1 MMATP
6 TEYPQMNPTYRTHL
20 CGTLRDS
27 HVGQTVRL
35 AGWMFRRR
43 DHGGVAFVDLRDTSG
58 LVQLVFKPDT
68 VYADQVE
75 LITHTGLESVIN
87 VFGKVVARGESL
99 INPKLATGTI
109 EIEVESFA
117 ILSPSAPLPYAL
129 EDDSV
134 PEELRLSYRFLDLR
148 RDDVAA
154 TMHLRSDV
162 IASIRRRMWGLGF
175 REFQTPILTASSP
188 EGARDF
194 LVPSRLHP
202 GKFYALPQAP
212 QQFKQLLM
220 VSGFDRYFQIAPCFR
235 DEDARADRC
244 PTDFYQLDLEM
255 SFVEQE
261 DVFAVAENVVGGIF
275 AEFKDWNGNGRKQ
288 GAMTMTPVGAWPRIP
303 YDEALRKYASDKP
316 DLRCPLEIVD
326 VSDVWAAS
334 EFKVFKDIVAKGG
347 VVRAI
352 AVKGAGKMPRSW
364 FDGIGKWAQESL
376 GAPAAPGYI
385 RVKSIGESIETN
397 DETSEFTQLN
407 ITFDGPLTKF
417 LSEFDV
423 FRLFKKA
430 FQVPKGKEL
439 QLGDTV
445 FFVAGKEPA
454 IHKILNPLRVR
465 LGADCGLNEIGVYK
479 FAWIVDFPMFEPRD
493 DGKGV
498 DFSHNPFSMPQGGLH
513 ALQTQDP
520 LTIKAY
526 QYDLVCNGYELI
538 SGGIRN
544 HLPEAM
550 LKAFEI
556 AGLPAEMVKDKF
568 RGMWKA
574 FHLGAPPHGG
584 CAAGLER
591 MIMLLAESTMV
602 REVVAFPMTQ
612 RGEDLL
618 MGAPSVVDEKQLKEL
633 HVSVRSK

>member
-1 MMATP
+1 MSVAPLP
-6 TEYPQMNPTYRTHL
+6 TSTTLNPRYRSHR
-20 CGTLRDS
+20 CADLRVAD
-27 HVGQTVRL
+27 VGQPVKL
-35 AGWMFRRR
+35 AGWVFRRR
-43 DHGGVAFVDLRDTSG
+43 DHGGVVFIDLRDASG
-58 LVQLVFKPDT
+58 LVQIVFKPTLLGTAGID
-68 VYADQVE
+68 A
-75 LITHTGLESVIN
+75 ITHTGLESVIQ
-87 VFGKVVARGESL
+87 VKGTVLARGEGL
-99 INPKLATGTI
+99 TNPKLATGAI
-109 EIEVESFA
+109 EIEVQRFEVLGLA
-117 ILSPSAPLPYAL
+117 QPLPYAL

-134 PEELRLSYRFLDLR
+134 PEDLRLAYRFLDLR
-148 RDDVAA
+148 RDDVAS
-154 TMHLRSDV
+154 TIQLRSDV
-162 IASIRRRMWGLGF
+162 IASIRKRMWGLGF
-175 REFQTPILTASSP
+175 REYQTPILTASSP

-212 QQFKQLLM
+212 QQFKQLFM
-220 VSGFDRYFQIAPCFR
+220 VSGFDKYFQIAPCFR

-255 SFVEQE
+255 SFVEQD
-261 DVFAVAENVVGGIF
+261 DVFRVAESVLGGVFEEF
-275 AEFKDWNGNGRKQ
+275 ANWNGNGRKAAPQ
-288 GAMTMTPVGAWPRIP
+288 AITPAPWVRIA
-303 YDEALRKYASDKP
+303 YDDALLKYSSDKP

-326 VSDVWAAS
+326 VSDIWANT
-334 EFKVFKDIVAKGG
+334 EFQVFKNIVASGG

-352 AVKGAGKMPRSW
+352 GVKGAGNMPRSW
-364 FDGIGKWAQESL
+364 FDTIGKWAQESL

-385 RVKSIGESIETN
+385 TRKDGKFI
-397 DETSEFTQLN
+397 
-407 ITFDGPLTKF
+407 GPLYKF
-417 LSEFDV
+417 LDGAQPFELFGRCGCAEGDV
-423 FRLFKKA
+423 
-430 FQVPKGKEL
+430 
-439 QLGDTV
+439 V
-445 FFVAGKEPA
+445 FMVAGKEPA

-465 LGADCGLNEIGVYK
+465 LGADCGLNEQNIYK

-493 DGKGV
+493 DGKGY
-498 DFSHNPFSMPQGGLH
+498 DFSHNPFSMPQGGLE
-513 ALQTQDP
+513 ALNTQDP
-520 LTIKAY
+520 LTIKAT

-556 AGLPAEMVKDKF
+556 AGLPADMVKDKF

-591 MIMLLAESTMV
+591 VVMLLAESTMV

-618 MGAPSVVDEKQLKEL
+618 MGAPSVVDDKQLREL
-633 HVSVRSK
+633 SIAVKLK

>member
-1 MMATP
+1 MSVAP
-6 TEYPQMNPTYRTHL
+6 LPLNPTYRSHR
-20 CGTLRDS
+20 CGDLRANQ
-27 HVGQTVRL
+27 VGQQVKL
-35 AGWMFRRR
+35 AGWVFRRR
-43 DHGGVAFVDLRDTSG
+43 DHGGVVFIDLRDASG
-58 LVQLVFKPDT
+58 LVQIVFKPT
-68 VYADQVE
+68 TLGVE
-75 LITHTGLESVIN
+75 GIDAITHTGLESVIQ
-87 VFGKVVARGESL
+87 VRGTVLARGEGL
-99 INPKLATGTI
+99 VNPKLATGDV
-109 EIEVESFA
+109 EIEVQSWEV
-117 ILSPSAPLPYAL
+117 LSRAQPLPYAL
-129 EDDSV
+129 EDESV
-134 PEELRLSYRFLDLR
+134 PEELKLTYRFLDLR
-148 RDDVAA
+148 RDDVAS
-154 TMHLRSDV
+154 TIQLRSDV
-162 IASIRRRMWGLGF
+162 IASIRQRMWGLGF
-175 REFQTPILTASSP
+175 REYQTPILTASSP

-212 QQFKQLLM
+212 QQFKQLFM
-220 VSGFDRYFQIAPCFR
+220 VSGFDKYFQIAPCFR

-255 SFVEQE
+255 SFVEQD
-261 DVFAVAENVVGGIF
+261 DVFRVAESVVGGVFTEF
-275 AEFKDWNGNGRKQ
+275 ANWNGNSRKTAPQ
-288 GAMTMTPVGAWPRIP
+288 TITPAPWVRIP
-303 YDEALRKYASDKP
+303 YDEALLKYSSDKP

-326 VSDVWAAS
+326 VSDIWANT
-334 EFKVFKDIVAKGG
+334 EFQVFKNIVASGG

-352 AVKGAGKMPRSW
+352 GVKGATSQPRSW
-364 FDGIGKWAQESL
+364 FDTIGKWAQESL

-385 RVKSIGESIETN
+385 TRKEGAYG
-397 DETSEFTQLN
+397 
-407 ITFDGPLTKF
+407 GPLTKF
-417 LSEFDV
+417 ATEAQVQELFAKCGCSEGDV
-423 FRLFKKA
+423 
-430 FQVPKGKEL
+430 
-439 QLGDTV
+439 V
-445 FFVAGKEPA
+445 FMVAGKEPA

-465 LGADCGLNEIGVYK
+465 LGADCGLNEQNIYK

-498 DFSHNPFSMPQGGLH
+498 DFSHNPFSMPQGGLE
-513 ALQTQDP
+513 ALLTQDP
-520 LTIKAY
+520 LKIKAT

-556 AGLPAEMVKDKF
+556 AGLPADLVKDKF

-591 MIMLLAESTMV
+591 MVMLLAESTMV

-618 MGAPSVVDEKQLKEL
+618 MGAPSMVNDAQLKEL
-633 HVSVRSK
+633 SIAIKLK

>member
-1 MMATP
+1 MSVTP
-6 TEYPQMNPTYRTHL
+6 LPLNPTYRTHQ
-20 CGTLRDS
+20 CGTLRAAQ
-27 HVGQTVRL
+27 VGQQVTL
-35 AGWMFRRR
+35 AGWVFRRR
-43 DHGGVAFVDLRDTSG
+43 DHGGVVFIDLRDASG
-58 LVQLVFKPDT
+58 LMQVVFKPNT
-68 VYADQVE
+68 LGAE
-75 LITHTGLESVIN
+75 AIEAITHTGLESVIQ
-87 VFGKVVARGESL
+87 VKGLVLARGEGL
-99 INPKLATGTI
+99 TNPKLPTG
-109 EIEVESFA
+109 EIELEVQSYSV
-117 ILSPSAPLPYAL
+117 LSRAQPLPYAL

-134 PEELRLSYRFLDLR
+134 PEELKLTYRFLDLR
-148 RDDVAA
+148 RTDVAS
-154 TMHLRSDV
+154 TIQLRSDV
-162 IASIRRRMWGLGF
+162 IASIRQRMWGLGF
-175 REFQTPILTASSP
+175 REYQTPILTASSP

-212 QQFKQLLM
+212 QQFKQLFM
-220 VSGFDRYFQIAPCFR
+220 VSGFDKYFQIAPCFR

-255 SFVEQE
+255 SFVQQS
-261 DVFAVAENVVGGIF
+261 DVFRVAESVVGGVF
-275 AEFKDWNGNGRKQ
+275 EEFKDWNGNGRKQ
-288 GAMTMTPVGAWPRIP
+288 GPMTVTPQGQWPHIP
-303 YDEALRKYASDKP
+303 YNEAMMKYACDKP

-326 VSDVWAAS
+326 VSDIWAQT
-334 EFKVFKDIVAKGG
+334 EFQVFKSIVNGG
-347 VVRAI
+347 GFVRAI
-352 AVKGAGKMPRSW
+352 GVKGATTQPRSW
-364 FDGIGKWAQESL
+364 FDTIGKWAQEAL

-385 RVKSIGESIETN
+385 TRKEGA
-397 DETSEFTQLN
+397 FG
-407 ITFDGPLTKF
+407 GPLTKF
-417 LSEFDV
+417 ASEAQVQELFTRCGCGEGDV
-423 FRLFKKA
+423 
-430 FQVPKGKEL
+430 
-439 QLGDTV
+439 V
-445 FFVAGKEPA
+445 FMVAGKEPA

-465 LGADCGLNEIGVYK
+465 LGADCGLNETGVYR

-498 DFSHNPFSMPQGGLH
+498 DFSHNPFSMPQGGLD

-520 LTIKAY
+520 LSIKAF

-556 AGLPAEMVKDKF
+556 AGLPPDLVKDKF

-591 MIMLLAESTMV
+591 MVMLLAESTMV

-618 MGAPSVVDEKQLKEL
+618 MGGPSTVSEAQLKEL
-633 HVSVRSK
+633 SIMVRNK